1 VKGPVVRGFI
11 LGLLIGGAAMG
22 LVRFGAWLERESG
35 FNRNSVDTVW
45 QSAPDNRLATPSA
58 LVATSDS
65 AGAASRNE
73 LLNQV
78 SNRRQTAITEV
89 IRKVEPAVVGITV
102 TQVRQYRA
110 VNPMFN
116 DPFFRN
122 FFDIPERTYQQK
134 VENLG
139 SGFVISPDGYI
150 VTNEHVVHM
159 ASEIVVTFESG
170 KSMSAEVIGTD
181 FDTDIALVKVDGK
194 NLPNLKIASM
204 DDIIVGEWVIAIGNP
219 FGLFKVNDQASVSV
233 GVVSAIGRNFERQED
248 GRLYRN
254 MIQTD
259 AAINPG
265 NSGGPLVDV
274 LGDVIGVNTFIFT
287 GGGGGSVGVGFALPA
302 SVLRDVVSELR
313 ERGSVDRNF
322 WTGLYVQNVD
332 KLIALSVGYSGN
344 GGVIVTEVDKESPG
358 ARAGIQA
365 ADNITEIE
373 GTPITDAQ
381 GIRKYFD
388 NHDLR
393 VGDRLKMKIF
403 RKSESL
409 TVNLQ
414 LEARPK

>member
-1 VKGPVVRGFI
+1 
-11 LGLLIGGAAMG
+11 MG
-22 LVRFGAWLERESG
+22 LVRFGAWLEREHVMD
-35 FNRNSVDTVW
+35 RPPVSVTQPPSSQQPSASLS
-45 QSAPDNRLATPSA
+45 QSASA
-58 LVATSDS
+58 VDS
-65 AGAASRNE
+65 LSRDARGRILE
-73 LLNQV
+73 QV
-78 SNRRQTAITEV
+78 SNSRRTAITDV
-89 IRKVEPAVVGITV
+89 IKKAEPAVVGITV
-102 TQVRQYRA
+102 TQVREYRA

-116 DPFFRN
+116 DPLFRYFFGA
-122 FFDIPERTYQQK
+122 PERTYRQK

-170 KSMSAEVIGTD
+170 ASMKADVIGTD
-181 FDTDIALVKVDGK
+181 YDTDIALLKVDGK
-194 NLPNLKIASM
+194 ALSHMSIAPT
-204 DDIIVGEWVIAIGNP
+204 DDILVGEWVIAIGNP

-233 GVVSAIGRNFERQED
+233 GVVSAVGRNFERQED

-265 NSGGPLVDV
+265 NSGGPLVNV

-287 GGGGGSVGVGFALPA
+287 GGGSGSVGVGFALPA

-313 ERGSVDRNF
+313 QRGSVDRDF
-322 WTGLYVQNVD
+322 WTGLYVQGID
-332 KLIALSVGYSGN
+332 RMIAMSVGFSGK
-344 GGVIVTEVDKESPG
+344 GGVIVTEVDKNSPG

-365 ADNITEIE
+365 EDIITEIE
-373 GTPITDAQ
+373 NTPIMDAQ
-381 GIRKYFD
+381 GIRKYFG

-393 VGDRLKMKIF
+393 VGDQLKMKIF
-403 RKSESL
+403 RGGKTFTVSL
-409 TVNLQ
+409 R